1 MRNVAMFSCIGYVKQ
16 EDFNRAWPIKGESKK
31 RGKITIDEE
40 MRETIKRIHNIDI

>member
-16 EDFNRAWPIKGESKK
+16 DDFNRAWPLAGEGKK
-31 RGKITIDEE
+31 RGKITIDDA